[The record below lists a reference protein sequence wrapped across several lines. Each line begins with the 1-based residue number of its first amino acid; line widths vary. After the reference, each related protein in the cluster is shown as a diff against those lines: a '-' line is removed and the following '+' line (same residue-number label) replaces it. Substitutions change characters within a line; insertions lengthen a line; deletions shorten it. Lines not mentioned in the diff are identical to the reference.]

1 MGYTSVDRWGVARA
15 ALAAVGVVIATTSCV
30 FINPIKQDPTFGKAS
45 ALTVKPVNG
54 KREPNYLISIDGTEC
69 TVSKKRFDKVK
80 VGDNQ
85 LCLWS
90 APR

>member
-1 MGYTSVDRWGVARA
+1 MRRRSKVFFVLCIALFTASCGY
-15 ALAAVGVVIATTSCV
+15 V
-30 FINPIKQDPTFGKAS
+30 FPTRQMEPSFGKAS
-45 ALTVKPVNG
+45 AITVKPVNG

-69 TVSKKRFDKVK
+69 SVSKKRFDKVK
-80 VGDNQ
+80 IGDNQ